1 MVLNVSVGLAEQI
14 GEVARRAGR
23 IIMDVYE
30 TDFDVDQKTDASPVT
45 RADREAEDMIFRM
58 IREGI
63 TGEFPLVG
71 EESVSAGNIP
81 VVGDRPFWLIDP
93 LDGTKEFISRNGEF
107 TVNIAL
113 IENGIPVLGVV
124 HLPVTDD
131 TFIALRAGVFAQYGG
146 TGKATQI
153 SCRTP
158 PADGLT
164 AIASR
169 SHNTEEVETYLA
181 GLPIK
186 ERISAGS
193 SLKFC
198 RVAEGKADV
207 YPRFG
212 PTMEWDTAAAHAVVK
227 YAGGRVCD
235 LAGTELRYNKAD
247 LHNPEF
253 LVFSAADNTLL
264 SILHA

>member
-1 MVLNVSVGLAEQI
+1 MVLNVSIGLAEQI

-30 TDFDVDQKTDASPVT
+30 TDFDVEQKSDSSPVT

-71 EESVSAGNIP
+71 EEAASAGNAP
-81 VVGDRPFWLIDP
+81 YVGDRPFWLIDP

-131 TFIALRAGVFAQYGG
+131 TYIAVRAGVFAQYGG
-146 TGKATQI
+146 TGKAVQI

-158 PADGLT
+158 PAGGLT

-169 SHNTEEVETYLA
+169 SHNTEEVETYLS

-186 ERISAGS
+186 ERITAGS

-198 RVAEGKADV
+198 RVAEGKADI

-212 PTMEWDTAAAHAVVK
+212 PTMEWDTAAGHAVLL
-227 YAGGRVCD
+227 YAGGDV
-235 LAGTELRYNKAD
+235 LTEDGKPLRYGK
-247 LHNPEF
+247 PEF
-253 LVFSAADNTLL
+253 RNPFFIAKGPGVPDPSKP
-264 SILHA
+264 H